1 MMYCF
6 LFARMLSLALLLRK
20 AGKPKKKLL
29 EPLSLLALCVSVRAC
44 ARVCV
49 CVPERDG
56 ANKLSSAGEMQQT
69 SRYMYMVSY
78 HHSGTQD
85 MAVKSN
91 GRGCS
96 PQNAGQTLHES
107 DS

>member
-1 MMYCF
+1 
-6 LFARMLSLALLLRK
+6 MLELAC
-20 AGKPKKKLL
+20 
-29 EPLSLLALCVSVRAC
+29 SVCVRAC
-44 ARVCV
+44 ACVRVCVCVCVCV

-56 ANKLSSAGEMQQT
+56 ANKLSRAGEMRQT

-78 HHSGTQD
+78 HHSGTKHR
-85 MAVKSN
+85 AVKSN

-96 PQNAGQTLHES
+96 PQNAGQTLHGS